1 MHFPTRRFIMVSH
14 RGSTR
19 WGCVGRF
26 SGAEARAFSTGTVV
40 DRKREDGALMQL
52 IEPAS
57 GLRKADRGI
66 MAYGMKRGVEL
77 ETREPGAFPKLGL
90 EARPKPRK

>member
-1 MHFPTRRFIMVSH
+1 MHFPIRRFIMVSH
-14 RGSTR
+14 RGSIR
-19 WGCVGRF
+19 WGCVGGL
-26 SGAEARAFSTGTVV
+26 SGAEVLAFSTGTVV
-40 DRKREDGALMQL
+40 DRKRGEEGLMQL

-66 MAYGMKRGVEL
+66 MADGLKRGVVL
-77 ETREPGAFPKLGL
+77 EIREPGAFPKLEP